1 MADRYVST
9 FDAISSLV
17 ERFGSQRA
25 AARFL
30 GIAPGVISD
39 IINGRGEHLGREREN
54 EIRAALALPALPKRV
69 TIDACEDCGSVHHGR
84 CHNREV
90 TIKPVRARCE
100 PTRWADYRPP
110 DLAAAIRNRI
120 EYPPT
125 P

>member
-1 MADRYVST
+1 MTDRYVST

-69 TIDACEDCGSVHHGR
+69 TIDACEDCGSVHTGR
-84 CHNREV
+84 CHGKQVVLR
-90 TIKPVRARCE
+90 PVAKRRE
-100 PTRWADYRPP
+100 PTYWH
-110 DLAAAIRNRI
+110 DLTPAQLGEAIRNR
-120 EYPPT
+120 YAV
-125 P
+125 